1 MRQFKLVYGKYNSP
15 TALVSPLEKRRKKA
29 IKDFE
34 QSYRDVGKIKTGEYD
49 REKREFYY
57 DNKRKD
63 IFPLP
68 TDDADRTITTGIKK
82 KNLGE
87 NFKSPIGKKDA
98 CYYKVK
104 RRYKV
109 FPSAY
114 ASGAISKCRKKGAAN
129 WGNKK
134 K

>member
-1 MRQFKLVYGKYNSP
+1 MRQFKQVYGKYNSP
-15 TALVSPLEKRRKKA
+15 TALVSPLKKRRKKA

-34 QSYRDVGKIKTGEYD
+34 QSYRDVGKVKTGEYD

-57 DNKRKD
+57 DKKRKD

-68 TDDADRTITTGIKK
+68 TDDADKTITTGIKK